1 MAPAPALARLPAC
14 PSDTKCCVSE
24 ILNNVWVSVCVS
36 VCVRARA
43 RVCVCAWLRFLNNVN
58 THVSPSAHDRKR
70 KGSKHLDEPP
80 RASKNG
86 VAGASGGGAG
96 AGARPL
102 DTKDRAIKTKTRLIA
117 VYWLSQLGKAKSEDE
132 TAQVPGQA
140 MQVDAGRDVARGSQ
154 GDRGGASSGGDA
166 GMRDGEMELPPE
178 LAERQRS
185 EIDQRAG
192 DREGSLLEEEKR
204 LLEKLMQRK
213 QTLSE
218 KERQVLEEVEM
229 VQREKDAIKQRE
241 HENKKVRA
249 RVPRCP
255 FTHFSNQFVCDW

>member
-1 MAPAPALARLPAC
+1 
-14 PSDTKCCVSE
+14 
-24 ILNNVWVSVCVS
+24 
-36 VCVRARA
+36 
-43 RVCVCAWLRFLNNVN
+43 
-58 THVSPSAHDRKR
+58 
-70 KGSKHLDEPP
+70 
-80 RASKNG
+80 
-86 VAGASGGGAG
+86 
-96 AGARPL
+96 
-102 DTKDRAIKTKTRLIA
+102 
-117 VYWLSQLGKAKSEDE
+117 
-132 TAQVPGQA
+132 
-140 MQVDAGRDVARGSQ
+140 
-154 GDRGGASSGGDA
+154 
-166 GMRDGEMELPPE
+166 MRDGEMELPPE

-229 VQREKDAIKQRE
+229 VQCEKDAIKQRE